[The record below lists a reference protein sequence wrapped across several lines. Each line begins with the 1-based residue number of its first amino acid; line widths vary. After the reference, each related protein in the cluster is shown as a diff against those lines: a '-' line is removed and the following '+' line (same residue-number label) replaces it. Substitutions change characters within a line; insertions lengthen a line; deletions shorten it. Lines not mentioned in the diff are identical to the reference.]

1 MCRMSLGVV
10 WGWGGWIGWSSRELV
25 TSVGRLGEHPLTSM
39 DFVQRLLLSFLPF
52 CITSA
57 V

>member
-10 WGWGGWIGWSSRELV
+10 WGWGGCIGWSSRELV

-39 DFVQRLLLSFLPF
+39 NFVLAFVLPLLL
-52 CITSA
+52 
-57 V
+57 